1 MDEEKKE
8 LKTEEKKGEKPEK
21 QKKPEAKPVKK
32 GKMKLIFFIIVLVF
46 CGAIGGGYFMYG
58 DVIMKKY
65 LGGQEE
71 GQAEAKQEKDS
82 KKKNGGVGPILA
94 LEPFVFNLS
103 GSSAKFARVSLGI
116 EVKDPK
122 IMEEAKKMVPAIRDR
137 TLSVLGT
144 KVPEALMDVGQRN
157 EIKKEIYA
165 SLKDL
170 FKNGEELRSVYITD
184 IIVQ

>member
-8 LKTEEKKGEKPEK
+8 RKAEEKTGEKPEK
-21 QKKPEAKPVKK
+21 KKKAEEKPAKK
-32 GKMKLIFFIIVLVF
+32 GKMKMIFFLIVMIF
-46 CGAIGGGYFMYG
+46 CGAIGAGYFMYG

-65 LGGQEE
+65 FGGQEE
-71 GQAEAKQEKDS
+71 GQIEAKKGEAG
-82 KKKNGGVGPILA
+82 KKKDGGVGPILA

-103 GSSAKFARVSLGI
+103 GSAVKFARVSLGI

-144 KVPEALMDVGQRN
+144 KVPEALMDVGQRD
-157 EIKKEIYA
+157 EIKKEIYS

>member
-1 MDEEKKE
+1 MDGEQKERKAEEK
-8 LKTEEKKGEKPEK
+8 TEAKPEK
-21 QKKPEAKPVKK
+21 IKKAEGKPAKK
-32 GKMKLIFFIIVLVF
+32 GKMKMIFLLVVLVF

-65 LGGQEE
+65 FGKQQE
-71 GQAEAKQEKDS
+71 GQAEAQKGENGKKEK
-82 KKKNGGVGPILA
+82 GGVGPMLA

-103 GSSAKFARVSLGI
+103 GNSAKFARVSLGI
-116 EVKDPK
+116 ELKDPK

-144 KVPEALMDVGQRN
+144 KVPEVLMDVNKRN
-157 EIKKEIYA
+157 EIKKEIYG

-170 FKNGEELRSVYITD
+170 FNNGEELRSVYITD